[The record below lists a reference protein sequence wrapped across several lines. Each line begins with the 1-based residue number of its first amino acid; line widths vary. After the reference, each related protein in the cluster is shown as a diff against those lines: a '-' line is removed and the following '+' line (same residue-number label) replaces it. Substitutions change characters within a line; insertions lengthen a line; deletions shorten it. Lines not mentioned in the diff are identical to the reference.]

1 MLIRGGSQRESEIIP
16 FEPDPDNT
24 GVGRVCMSCLNN
36 INLSI
41 NISSSERYPNM
52 SFNRWDVELSK
63 GPSPFITIIT
73 FLFKEG
79 LIWPKYQKK

>member
-1 MLIRGGSQRESEIIP
+1 VLIRGGSQRESEIIP
-16 FEPDPDNT
+16 FEPDPGNT
-24 GVGRVCMSCLNN
+24 GVGRVHMSCLNN

-41 NISSSERYPNM
+41 STSSSEQYPNM
-52 SFNRWDVELSK
+52 SFNRWDFQLSK

-79 LIWPKYQKK
+79 LIWPK